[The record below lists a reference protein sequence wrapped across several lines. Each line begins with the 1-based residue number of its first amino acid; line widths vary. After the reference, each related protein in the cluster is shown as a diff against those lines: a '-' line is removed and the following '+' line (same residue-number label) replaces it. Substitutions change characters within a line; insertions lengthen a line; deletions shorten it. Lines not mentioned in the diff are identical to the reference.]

1 MKIRCAI
8 VDDNIDDLNKI
19 TELINNL
26 SYESNTSFE
35 VESFSDPRKLQLIK
49 PYDLFILDIDM
60 PEINGFV
67 LANKIYEKNQ
77 DSVIIFCSAHD
88 DLVFDSFKLNAF
100 YFVRK
105 SFLKEDMILALK
117 KFISRCFS
125 LNAEYICKT
134 SDSIIRIPLKDV
146 IYFEV
151 SRNDLYIHTKDKEYQ
166 DRKSLKQLKSDLGVN
181 YFIQISQNFMVNA
194 YYIDEIS
201 NNKVVVSGGIS
212 FDIPRR
218 NIREVKNCF
227 VQFLSR

>member
-49 PYDLFILDIDM
+49 PYDLFVLDIDM
-60 PEINGFV
+60 PEINGFA
-67 LANKIYEKNQ
+67 LANKIYVKNQ

-117 KFISRCFS
+117 KFISRC
-125 LNAEYICKT
+125 LN
-134 SDSIIRIPLKDV
+134 IP
-146 IYFEV
+146 
-151 SRNDLYIHTKDKEYQ
+151 T
-166 DRKSLKQLKSDLGVN
+166 
-181 YFIQISQNFMVNA
+181 
-194 YYIDEIS
+194 
-201 NNKVVVSGGIS
+201 
-212 FDIPRR
+212 
-218 NIREVKNCF
+218 
-227 VQFLSR
+227 FLSHPFRMAEPYLFRK